1 MNDVLL
7 LAYLHVA
14 GIPARALDRVARG
27 PRDRGDVPGW
37 VMITVMTAA
46 LVIAILGVFRSKI
59 TQVVSDSLDN
69 VTGAAGS

>member
-1 MNDVLL
+1 MTDALL
-7 LAYLHVA
+7 LAYLHLA
-14 GIPARALDRVARG
+14 GIPARARDRVAQG

-46 LVIAILGVFRSKI
+46 LVIAILGVFRGKI

>member
-1 MNDVLL
+1 MNDALL

-14 GIPARALDRVARG
+14 GVPAWARDRVTRG

-46 LVIAILGVFRSKI
+46 LVIAILGVFRGKI
-59 TQVVSDSLDN
+59 TQIVSDALDN